1 MLNLLRLMRPLQ
13 SMRILLAL
21 LITTSAALLQGCFPL
36 AAVGVGATALALD
49 DRRSTG
55 MYIED
60 ENIEWK
66 ARARII
72 DKYKDVHV
80 NVTSYNLAVLLT
92 GEASSDESR
101 KALAE
106 TIRAIPSVKSVTN
119 EINVSGN
126 SSFGARSNDSLIT
139 TNVKARL
146 INNGKVSPNHV
157 KVVTENGVVFLMGIV
172 TKDEADAAA
181 EIARTTSGVA
191 RVVKVFEYIAQMPT
205 R

>member
-1 MLNLLRLMRPLQ
+1 
-13 SMRILLAL
+13 MRIILVL
-21 LITTSAALLQGCFPL
+21 LITASAILMQGCFPL

-66 ARARII
+66 ARARLI
-72 DKYKDVHV
+72 DKHGDAHV
-80 NVTSYNLAVLLT
+80 NVTSYNLSVLLT
-92 GEASSDESR
+92 GEAPSEQAKKDI
-101 KALAE
+101 AD
-106 TIRAIPSVKSVTN
+106 TIRSIPNVRSVIN

-126 SSFGARSNDSLIT
+126 TSFTSRSNDSLIT

-146 INNGKVSPNHV
+146 INNGRVSANHV
-157 KVVTENGVVFLMGIV
+157 KVTTENNVVFLMGV
-172 TKDEADAAA
+172 LTKEEGDAAA

-191 RVVKVFEYIAQMPT
+191 RVVKVFEYIAQVPS

>member
-1 MLNLLRLMRPLQ
+1 
-13 SMRILLAL
+13 MRIILVLLMAA
-21 LITTSAALLQGCFPL
+21 SAVLMQGCFPL

-66 ARARII
+66 ARARLI
-72 DKYKDVHV
+72 DKHKDVHV
-80 NVTSYNLAVLLT
+80 NVTSYNLSVLIT
-92 GEASSDESR
+92 GEAPSEQA
-101 KALAE
+101 KKEVAE
-106 TIRAIPSVKSVTN
+106 TIRGIPSVRSVTN

-126 SSFGARSNDSLIT
+126 ASFTSRSNDSLIT

-146 INNGKVSPNHV
+146 INNGNVSPNHV

-172 TKDEADAAA
+172 TREESDAAV

-191 RVVKVFEYIAQMPT
+191 RVVKVFEYTDKVPT